1 MAVKEKDKSIKN
13 NAVEKKNKKEVKSTN
28 KKDSKK
34 KQSLWV
40 RFRIFC
46 HGVKSETSRVHW
58 PSKKEMVKYSIAT
71 IVFIVFCSLFFYLI
85 EVIFALIQSL
95 VK

>member
-46 HGVKSETSRVHW
+46 HGVMSETSRVHW